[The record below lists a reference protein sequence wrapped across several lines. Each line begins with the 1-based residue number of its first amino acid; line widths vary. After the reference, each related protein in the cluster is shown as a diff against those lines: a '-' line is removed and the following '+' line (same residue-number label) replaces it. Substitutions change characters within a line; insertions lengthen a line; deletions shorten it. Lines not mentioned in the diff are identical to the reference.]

1 MTGYTAALAQ
11 VGDAPTLRPFTDR
24 DHPNAI
30 KLKNAHEAFQ
40 KGDLDA
46 LFGLMAPDI
55 TWHMPGVN
63 VLAGDFV
70 GREAIM
76 GSFAALQA
84 NVDAYWAWPLD
95 YFGSDDHVVLVALV
109 RARKGERT
117 LETKECLLWRVDAD
131 GKLAEVWHMA
141 LDEKA
146 WDAFFSPPRAPL
158 GEGDRPA

>member
-1 MTGYTAALAQ
+1 MTGYTAALART
-11 VGDAPTLRPFTDR
+11 GDAPPLRAFGDR

-30 KLKNAHEAFQ
+30 MLKNAHEAFQ

-46 LFGLMAPDI
+46 LFGLMADDCA
-55 TWHMPGVN
+55 WNMPGHN
-63 VLAGDFV
+63 VLAGRFV
-70 GREAIM
+70 GREQIM
-76 GSFAALQA
+76 QSFGALQA

-109 RARKGERT
+109 RAEKGDRK
-117 LETKECLLWRVDAD
+117 LETKECLLWRVNEA

-146 WDAFFSPPRAPL
+146 WDAFFC
-158 GEGDRPA
+158 GD